1 MDFARSIDDFAL
13 MAHQFLASIVTKK
26 KKKNHYKFC
35 ANINKIHF
43 MGFFITTLRSIYLE
57 VDMNIK
63 Q

>member
-1 MDFARSIDDFAL
+1 MDFARSINDFVL
-13 MAHQFLASIVTKK
+13 MAYQFLASVVTKK
-26 KKKNHYKFC
+26 KKNNYKFC